1 MKTNNFLKT
10 KHGLSL
16 LRHITVEYGTWNEVK
31 QCYDM
36 PVTEAVSLAE
46 EILTEEEY
54 DLNFK

>member
-1 MKTNNFLKT
+1 MNTNNFLKT
-10 KHGLSL
+10 KQGLSL
-16 LRHITVEYGTWNEVK
+16 LRHITAEYGTWNEDK

-46 EILTEEEY
+46 EILIEEEH